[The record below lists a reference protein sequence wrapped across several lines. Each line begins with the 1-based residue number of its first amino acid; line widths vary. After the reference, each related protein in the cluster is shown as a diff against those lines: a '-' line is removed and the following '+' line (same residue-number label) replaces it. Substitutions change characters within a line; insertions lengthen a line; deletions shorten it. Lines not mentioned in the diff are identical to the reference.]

1 MDRIE
6 EFFVRPQ
13 RQKYFQHDLGPSLYF
28 SRELRVRRTDFTVRN
43 LQDKQIHVSLFESD
57 FDKNTSNC
65 VVYLHTHHG
74 SRLEGLPLVNKVLH
88 GGANFCLFDFAG
100 YGNSDGTT
108 VTLGYLEK
116 HDISC
121 VLAELRQRNQKNFVL
136 WGRSMGAVA
145 ALLYNQHSQDKSV
158 VASVYDSPFCS
169 LEKLTL
175 ELGSRN
181 SGIPQFFLKPAI
193 SILKSSL
200 KDQLDFS
207 ELELL

>member
-28 SRELRVRRTDFTVRN
+28 NREVRVRRSDFTVRN
-43 LQDKQIHVSLFESD
+43 LQDKQLHASLFQND
-57 FDKNTSNC
+57 FEKHNSSC

-74 SRLEGLPLVNKVLH
+74 SRLEGLPLVSKVLQ
-88 GGANFCLFDFAG
+88 GGANLCLFDFAG
-100 YGNSDGTT
+100 YGNSDGKT

-116 HDISC
+116 HDVGS

-145 ALLYNQHSQDKSV
+145 ALLYNEHARDMSV
-158 VASVYDSPFCS
+158 VAAVYDSPFCS
-169 LEKLTL
+169 LERLTL

-181 SGIPQFFLKPAI
+181 SGLPQFFLKPAV
-193 SILKSSL
+193 SLLKSSL
-200 KDQLDFS
+200 REQLDFS
-207 ELELL
+207 EL